1 MNVVAADFDNDTHVD
16 LFVLAAGAVGQQD
29 NLLLLNDGRGHF
41 RAVRHAGGAAG
52 SPAGVADA
60 VATADFDGDGR
71 LDLLVANGHSMGRSI
86 GLPSDGGGYQLL
98 RNVARNDHHWLMIDL
113 EGTRSNRDGIGAVV
127 RVSAGGRTQ
136 VRVQDGG
143 VHHRAQNHARLHFGL
158 AGHARVD
165 TLTVHWPSG
174 AVQELRDVPA
184 RQVLR
189 ISEPAAP

>member
-1 MNVVAADFDNDTHVD
+1 
-16 LFVLAAGAVGQQD
+16 
-29 NLLLLNDGRGHF
+29 
-41 RAVRHAGGAAG
+41 
-52 SPAGVADA
+52 
-60 VATADFDGDGR
+60 
-71 LDLLVANGHSMGRSI
+71 MGRSS

-113 EGTRSNRDGIGAVV
+113 QGTRSNRDGIGAVV

-174 AVQELRDVPA
+174 AVQELQGVDSN
-184 RQVLR
+184 QVLR
-189 ISEPAAP
+189 LREPVGP